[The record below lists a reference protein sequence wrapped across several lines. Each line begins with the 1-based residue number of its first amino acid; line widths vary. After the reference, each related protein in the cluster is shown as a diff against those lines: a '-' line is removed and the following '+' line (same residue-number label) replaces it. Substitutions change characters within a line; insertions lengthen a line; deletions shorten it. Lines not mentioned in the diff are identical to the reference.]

1 MFRYVRGYGIME
13 SRKKKRIS
21 DDCVCKDTEES
32 SNFFKSDK
40 NFKVDEEAFK
50 EKMKNYDEWCTNRKP
65 Y

>member
-1 MFRYVRGYGIME
+1 ME